1 LMKGRKPKTVDDIVL
16 KKCEVCLV
24 KDIPPYNRNGKPIT
38 RQSKYD
44 EKKTCGPDCF
54 RIAQQTS
61 IAGGCRRKRAGRLP
75 VEPEYVLTP
84 ADLWLRGAHG

>member
-1 LMKGRKPKTVDDIVL
+1 MAQRKPKTVDEIVL

-24 KDIPPYNRNGKPIT
+24 KDIPPYNRNGEPIT

-61 IAGGCRRKRAGRLP
+61 IAGGCRKTRKGRP
-75 VEPEYVLTP
+75 RIEPEIVLTP
-84 ADLWLRGAHG
+84 IDAWLRGAHV